1 MSNTN
6 QCSCSTTYTR
16 VYDRALTDSECSSRC
31 KEAGYDKGVSNGKTG
46 HWSGT
51 GDTCKAADSAATS
64 DFKSNSSYSTY
75 CDCSNNPEPVKKG
88 TIEVRNANQGTTA
101 CGGSIDI
108 GRGVYS
114 ISLNGLTP
122 NGSYSTQVNAGTYY
136 VSGINIKGNSG
147 GGCTLNG
154 YLVGG
159 SRNVN
164 VGAGGTVVLQ
174 IQF

>member
-1 MSNTN
+1 M
-6 QCSCSTTYTR
+6 
-16 VYDRALTDSECSSRC
+16 
-31 KEAGYDKGVSNGKTG
+31 
-46 HWSGT
+46 
-51 GDTCKAADSAATS
+51 
-64 DFKSNSSYSTY
+64 
-75 CDCSNNPEPVKKG
+75 KKG

-108 GRGVYS
+108 GGGVYS

-122 NGSYSTQVNAGTYY
+122 DGSYSTQVNAGTYY

-147 GGCTLNG
+147 GGCTLDG

>member
-1 MSNTN
+1 MNANFYSKL
-6 QCSCSTTYTR
+6 QRSDC
-16 VYDRALTDSECSSRC
+16 
-31 KEAGYDKGVSNGKTG
+31 
-46 HWSGT
+46 
-51 GDTCKAADSAATS
+51 TC
-64 DFKSNSSYSTY
+64 
-75 CDCSNNPEPVKKG
+75 NNPEPVKKG

-108 GRGVYS
+108 GRGAYS
-114 ISLNGLTP
+114 ISLSGLTP

-147 GGCTLNG
+147 GGCTLDG
-154 YLVGG
+154 YLVDG

>member
-1 MSNTN
+1 MGTAHCDKYSIDHGG
-6 QCSCSTTYTR
+6 SG
-16 VYDRALTDSECSSRC
+16 C
-31 KEAGYDKGVSNGKTG
+31 KYGWTVSGRQISA
-46 HWSGT
+46 SGT
-51 GDTCKAADSAATS
+51 GDTCSEAGDNMNKDFYRQMKSS
-64 DFKSNSSYSTY
+64 DCECN
-75 CDCSNNPEPVKKG
+75 EPVQKG

-108 GRGVYS
+108 GRGQYS

-122 NGSYSTQVNAGTYY
+122 NGSYSTSVNAGTYA

-147 GGCTLNG
+147 GGCTING

-159 SRNVN
+159 SRNVT
-164 VGAGGTVVLQ
+164 VGAGDTVVLQ